1 MKSSHFIFDHVSH
14 DTSYIS
20 FLDWIKNK
28 KPIINPTKKHDNKC
42 FQYDATD
49 TLNYKEFEE
58 KSERTF

>member
-42 FQYDATD
+42 FQYDAMGHIK
-49 TLNYKEFEE
+49 L
-58 KSERTF
+58 

>member
-14 DTSYIS
+14 DTSYIR

-28 KPIINPTKKHDNKC
+28 KPIINPTKKHDNKRV
-42 FQYDATD
+42 QYDATA